1 MANKKII
8 ISKDQLPNPTS
19 DNSFL
24 IKYRLIA
31 DRTKTSD
38 WSTTE
43 IVKNVSVASS
53 QIVPSYN
60 ATTKILSVVW
70 QPSNTNS
77 YDVFVKY
84 GDATTFQYAGSTIS
98 TNYSIIVPEAS
109 WTSSAIVR
117 VQSTTQSHTI
127 SDSLLVALTTTV
139 NLV

>member
-8 ISKDQLPNPTS
+8 IPKGQLPNPTS

-31 DRTKTSD
+31 DRTKASD

-43 IVKNVSVASS
+43 VVKNISVASS
-53 QIVPSYN
+53 AIVPSYN
-60 ATTKILSVVW
+60 SVTKILSVVW
-70 QPSNTNS
+70 QPSNANS

-84 GDATTFQYAGSTIS
+84 GSAETFTYAGSTQA
-98 TNYSIIVPEAS
+98 TNYALIVPEAN
-109 WTSSAIVR
+109 WTSTAIVR
-117 VQSTTQSHTI
+117 IQSSTTSHEV
-127 SDSLLVALTTTV
+127 SSSLLVALTSSI